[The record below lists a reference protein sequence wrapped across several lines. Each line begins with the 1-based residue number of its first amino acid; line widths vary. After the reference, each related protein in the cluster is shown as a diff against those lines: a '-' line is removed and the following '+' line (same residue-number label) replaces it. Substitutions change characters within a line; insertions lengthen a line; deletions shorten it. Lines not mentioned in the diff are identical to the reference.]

1 MGERRVY
8 AYDRPNIFETT
19 RTIDFGGRA
28 PYAELYGKYSVFSR
42 WTKSFENLF
51 KSFTQL
57 TLRLGLIRGL
67 TSLIRKLDR
76 MSISP
81 GLNPDLHWS
90 YHARANLLGINGYHA
105 ASFLMPS
112 ARACWALD
120 GFGSRSVALMTC
132 DAPIGQ
138 SK

>member
-1 MGERRVY
+1 M
-8 AYDRPNIFETT
+8 
-19 RTIDFGGRA
+19 
-28 PYAELYGKYSVFSR
+28 
-42 WTKSFENLF
+42 F

-76 MSISP
+76 MSILP
-81 GLNPDLHWS
+81 GLNPDLHCS
-90 YHARANLLGINGYHA
+90 YHARANLLGIA